1 MFLLS
6 CVWVTMYQ
14 LRRGGPDAARNGFP
28 HYRVSRVEGRHER
41 ERGLRGM
48 KRAVVPIV
56 ILLLLVPILAGCGG
70 EPKGEKP
77 ARKDVKDYE
86 LRAESAGFG
95 FGLFRQV
102 AAQDPG
108 SNVVLSPVSAKLAL
122 AMAYNGAVG
131 DTAQAM
137 ANVLDL
143 EGKGLDEVNEQLGN
157 LMVSLEQAD
166 EDVLLEIANS
176 LWANEQYG
184 LAPDFAERC
193 RESYD
198 AEVASL
204 DFGDPGSARRINSW
218 VGEKTHEKIDGIVD
232 VIDPDSALMLIN
244 AVYFNGKW
252 ALPFDPELTVDGD
265 FHLPGGT
272 TVTVPLMHGRDEYSY
287 FENEDVQAVSL
298 PYGEGRMSM
307 CVFLPREG
315 ADHGAF
321 LQGLDENVWQ
331 AWMDGFYDREG
342 ELALP
347 RFKVEYEKVL
357 NDALTAM
364 GMGPA
369 FAGGFT
375 GMTSPE
381 CDEELFISTVLQKTY
396 IDVNE
401 EGTEAAAVTSVEME
415 ATAVMP
421 PQEPFEMI
429 VDRPFF
435 FAIRDNQTGA
445 LLFVGSITDP
455 S

>member
-1 MFLLS
+1 
-6 CVWVTMYQ
+6 
-14 LRRGGPDAARNGFP
+14 
-28 HYRVSRVEGRHER
+28 
-41 ERGLRGM
+41 M
-48 KRAVVPIV
+48 KRIVVSV
-56 ILLLLVPILAGCGG
+56 LILLVVLPILAGCGG
-70 EPKGEKP
+70 GSKVDKP
-77 ARKDVKDYE
+77 PTKEVKSYD
-86 LRAESAGFG
+86 LRAESARFG

-102 AAQDPG
+102 AAQDSG

-137 ANVLDL
+137 AKVLDL
-143 EGKGLDEVNEQLGN
+143 EGMGLDEVNGQLGN
-157 LMVSLEQAD
+157 LMTSLEQAD

-176 LWANEQYG
+176 LWAIGRYQ
-184 LAPDFAERC
+184 LAPDFEERC
-193 RESYD
+193 RDSYD

-204 DFGDPGSARRINSW
+204 DFGDPGSLQRINSW
-218 VGEKTHEKIDGIVD
+218 VKEKTHEKINRIADRL
-232 VIDPDSALMLIN
+232 DPESVLMLIN

-252 ALPFDPELTVDGD
+252 ALPFDPELAEDGD

-272 TVTVPLMHGRDEYSY
+272 TVTVPLMHGRDEFSY
-287 FENEDVQAVSL
+287 YENEDVQAVSL
-298 PYGEGRMSM
+298 PYGKGRMSM
-307 CVFLPREG
+307 YVALPREG
-315 ADHGAF
+315 SDHGAF

-347 RFKVEYEKVL
+347 RFRVEYEKVL

-369 FAGGFT
+369 FTGGFT
-375 GMTSPE
+375 GMVAQGS
-381 CDEELFISTVLQKTY
+381 DEELFISTVLQKTCV
-396 IDVNE
+396 DVSE
-401 EGTEAAAVTSVEME
+401 EGTEAAAVTSVEMQ

-421 PQEPFEMI
+421 SQEPFEMI

-445 LLFVGSITDP
+445 LLFMGSIVDP